1 MTGASLRLGPGK
13 EFDKAMSGQGQ
24 MKEIENY
31 GCGRS
36 AKLMYYEHSRSS
48 MRHLLSVGVPVTLLV
63 LFLHSFRENK
73 SQLWLFTPM

>member
-1 MTGASLRLGPGK
+1 MTGSSLWLGPGK

-36 AKLMYYEHSRSS
+36 AKLMY
-48 MRHLLSVGVPVTLLV
+48 
-63 LFLHSFRENK
+63 
-73 SQLWLFTPM
+73 